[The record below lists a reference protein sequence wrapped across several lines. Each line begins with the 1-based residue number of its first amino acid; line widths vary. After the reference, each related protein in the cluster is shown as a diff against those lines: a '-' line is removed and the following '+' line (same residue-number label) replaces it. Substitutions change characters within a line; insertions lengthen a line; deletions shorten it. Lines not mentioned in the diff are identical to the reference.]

1 MNIEPLNLTDAH
13 YRAVK
18 AIYRDTFN
26 RTEFHISHLN
36 TSWYYRCKEESY
48 GFFLPSGVL
57 IGFIITSYHVKNKGN
72 LYVDYI
78 AFDKHYRGKGLG
90 TAVLTDMLKSFKEVN
105 RSVHLYPE
113 RPELWDWY
121 ARLGFQM
128 THAGFMNF
136 HSYETRSKTK

>member
-1 MNIEPLNLTDAH
+1 MNIIPEQLTDAH

-36 TSWYYRCKEESY
+36 SSWYYRSKEESY
-48 GFFLPSGVL
+48 GFFLPNKTL

-72 LYVDYI
+72 IYVDYI
-78 AFDKHYRGKGLG
+78 AFDKQYRGRGLG
-90 TAVLTDMLKSFKEVN
+90 TAVLEGMLGEFKKVG

-121 ARLGFQM
+121 SRLGFQM